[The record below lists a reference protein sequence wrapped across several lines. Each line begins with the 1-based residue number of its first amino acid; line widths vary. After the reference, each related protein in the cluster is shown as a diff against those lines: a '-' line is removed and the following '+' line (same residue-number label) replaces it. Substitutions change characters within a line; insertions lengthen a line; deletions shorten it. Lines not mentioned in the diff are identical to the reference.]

1 MIILLIN
8 SACAHC
14 ANSAHIVKN
23 AQIVPDHSA
32 HTTHSAHFAHSAHIV
47 NSAPMVPAHSDHT
60 TQSAHS
66 TPMFLEAVVIGSFP
80 TITVDILEKTLVHL
94 LLQLP
99 LSAVVN
105 NMSRELELF

>member
-23 AQIVPDHSA
+23 AQIVPDHRA
-32 HTTHSAHFAHSAHIV
+32 HTTHSAHIV
-47 NSAPMVPAHSDHT
+47 NSAPMVPSHSDHT

-80 TITVDILEKTLVHL
+80 TITVDILGRKH
-94 LLQLP
+94 
-99 LSAVVN
+99 
-105 NMSRELELF
+105 